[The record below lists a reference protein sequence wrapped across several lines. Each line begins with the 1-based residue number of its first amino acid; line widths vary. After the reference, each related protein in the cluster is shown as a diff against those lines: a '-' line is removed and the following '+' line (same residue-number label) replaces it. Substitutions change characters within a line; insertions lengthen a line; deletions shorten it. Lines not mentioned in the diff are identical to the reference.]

1 MKLLTIIMKSLTVE
15 INEVETRKIE
25 KINKTE
31 LVL

>member
-1 MKLLTIIMKSLTVE
+1 MKLLTIIMKLLPVE